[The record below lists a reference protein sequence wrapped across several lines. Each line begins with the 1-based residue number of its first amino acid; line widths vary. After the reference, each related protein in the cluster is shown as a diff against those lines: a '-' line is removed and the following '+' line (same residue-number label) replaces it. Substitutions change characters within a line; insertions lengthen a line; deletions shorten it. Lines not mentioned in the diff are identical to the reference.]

1 MEFPNFSSID
11 LILFNGLNLKV
22 LRCNIIR
29 YNVGQSGIKWSKV
42 GELYMLVGSYNHK
55 LDIKGRTVLP
65 SRFRGEL
72 GSTVVATIGI
82 DSCIALYPVAR
93 WEDLILKL
101 KDLSSFKKKT
111 RDFRRV
117 LLSMATELEI
127 DTSGRVLLPLG
138 LRDYAGIAQD
148 VTLIGLEDHLEV
160 WDSSR
165 WEEQRSGVLA
175 DFSDLA
181 EDLEGI

>member
-1 MEFPNFSSID
+1 LHCD
-11 LILFNGLNLKV
+11 
-22 LRCNIIR
+22 IIGF
-29 YNVGQSGIKWSKV
+29 NVGQSGTKWSKV
-42 GELYMLVGSYNHK
+42 GDLSMLVGSYNHK
-55 LDIKGRTVLP
+55 LDGKGRTVLP
-65 SRFRGEL
+65 ARFRGEL
-72 GSTVVATIGI
+72 GSSIVATIGI
-82 DSCIALYPVAR
+82 DRCIALYPVSR
-93 WEDLILKL
+93 WEELILKL

-127 DTSGRVLLPLG
+127 DGSGRVLIPSG
-138 LRDYAGIAQD
+138 LREYAGVDQE

-160 WDSSR
+160 WDSIR
-165 WEEQRSGVLA
+165 WEEQRSGVLM

>member
-1 MEFPNFSSID
+1 MHCD
-11 LILFNGLNLKV
+11 
-22 LRCNIIR
+22 IIGF
-29 YNVGQSGIKWSKV
+29 NVGQSGTKWSKV
-42 GELYMLVGSYNHK
+42 GDLSMLVGSFNHK
-55 LDIKGRTVLP
+55 LDGKGRTVLP
-65 SRFRGEL
+65 ARFRGEL
-72 GSTVVATIGI
+72 GSSIVATIGI
-82 DSCIALYPVAR
+82 DRCIALYPVSR
-93 WEDLILKL
+93 WEELILKL

-127 DTSGRVLLPLG
+127 DGSGRVLIPSG
-138 LRDYAGIAQD
+138 LREYAGVDQE

-160 WDSSR
+160 WDSIR
-165 WEEQRSGVLA
+165 WEEQRSGVLM

>member
-1 MEFPNFSSID
+1 MHCD
-11 LILFNGLNLKV
+11 
-22 LRCNIIR
+22 IIGF
-29 YNVGQSGIKWSKV
+29 NVGQSGTKWSKV
-42 GELYMLVGSYNHK
+42 GELSMLVGSYNHK
-55 LDIKGRTVLP
+55 LDGKGRTVLP
-65 SRFRGEL
+65 ARFRGEL
-72 GSTVVATIGI
+72 GSSIVATIGI
-82 DSCIALYPVAR
+82 DRCIALYPVSR
-93 WEDLILKL
+93 WEELILKL

-127 DTSGRVLLPLG
+127 DGSGRVLIPSV
-138 LRDYAGIAQD
+138 LREYAGVDQE

-160 WDSSR
+160 WDSIR
-165 WEEQRSGVLA
+165 WEEQRSGVLV